1 MSDPM
6 ILMTSL
12 PGAGRPTRPYRAVLF
27 DLDGTLLDS
36 ADLIVTSFVET
47 CRTLLGRT
55 FDREETLRSWSWP
68 VRAKFH
74 ALAPDRADEL
84 TQEYL
89 RRYLEMHDERVRLFP
104 GVPDVLD
111 ALSAR
116 GYLLGIV
123 TSKRRAT
130 AGAAVR
136 AFGLDRWCRA
146 VVVDEDVRRH
156 KPDPEPVALGARLL
170 GVAAADALMVGDS
183 VEDMAAGRGAGAGTA
198 AALWGAQ
205 HLDAVL
211 AERPDHRLERPE
223 ALLAVCR

>member
-1 MSDPM
+1 
-6 ILMTSL
+6 MTRA
-12 PGAGRPTRPYRAVLF
+12 PARPYRAVLF

-36 ADLIVTSFVET
+36 ADLIVTSFVDT

-55 FDREETLRSWSWP
+55 LDREETLRTWSWP

-74 ALAPDRADEL
+74 AIAPDRADEL
-84 TQEYL
+84 TREYL
-89 RRYLEMHDERVRLFP
+89 RRYMEMHNERARLFP
-104 GVPDVLD
+104 GVPAVLD

-146 VVVDEDVRRH
+146 MVVDEDVARH
-156 KPDPEPVALGARLL
+156 KPDPEPVVLGARLL
-170 GVAAADALMVGDS
+170 GVAAPDALMVGDS
-183 VEDMAAGRGAGAGTA
+183 VEDMTAARGAGAGTA
-198 AALWGAQ
+198 AALWGTMR
-205 HLDAVL
+205 LDDL
-211 AERPDHRLERPE
+211 LGTEPDHRLETPE
-223 ALLAVCR
+223 ALLTICG

>member
-1 MSDPM
+1 MSR
-6 ILMTSL
+6 
-12 PGAGRPTRPYRAVLF
+12 AAERPYQAVLF
-27 DLDGTLLDS
+27 DMDGTLLDS
-36 ADLIVTSFVET
+36 ADLIVTTFTET

-55 FDREETLRSWSWP
+55 VDREETLRSWSWP

-89 RRYLEMHDERVRLFP
+89 RRYLELHDRRARLFP

-111 ALSAR
+111 ELQTR

-130 AGAAVR
+130 TDAAVR

-146 VVVDEDVRRH
+146 IVVDEDVRRP
-156 KPDPEPVALGARLL
+156 KPDPEPVALAAQRL
-170 GVAAADALMVGDS
+170 GIVPAAALMVGDS
-183 VEDMAAGRGAGAGTA
+183 VVDIAAGRGAGAATA
-198 AALWGAQ
+198 AALWGTM
-205 HLDAVL
+205 HLDDVL
-211 AERPDHRLERPE
+211 GERPDHRLERPE
-223 ALLAVCR
+223 ALLTVCR

>member
-1 MSDPM
+1 
-6 ILMTSL
+6 MTGTPARL
-12 PGAGRPTRPYRAVLF
+12 YRAVLF

-36 ADLIVTSFVET
+36 ADLIVTSFVDT

-55 FDREETLRSWSWP
+55 LDREETLRTWSWP

-74 ALAPDRADEL
+74 AIAPDRADEL
-84 TQEYL
+84 TREYL
-89 RRYLEMHDERVRLFP
+89 RRYMEMHDERARLFP
-104 GVPDVLD
+104 GVPAVLE

-146 VVVDEDVRRH
+146 MVVDEDVSRH
-156 KPDPEPVALGARLL
+156 KPDPEPVVLGARRL
-170 GVAAADALMVGDS
+170 GVAASDALMVGDS
-183 VEDMAAGRGAGAGTA
+183 VEDMTAARGAGAGA
-198 AALWGAQ
+198 GAALWGTMR
-205 HLDAVL
+205 LDDL
-211 AERPDHRLERPE
+211 LGTEPDHRLESPE
-223 ALLAVCR
+223 ALLTICG

>member
-1 MSDPM
+1 MSE
-6 ILMTSL
+6 TS
-12 PGAGRPTRPYRAVLF
+12 TRRYRAVLF

-47 CRTLLGRT
+47 CRALLGRT
-55 FDREETLRSWSWP
+55 LDREETLRSWSWP

-84 TQEYL
+84 TADYL
-89 RRYLEMHDERVRLFP
+89 RRYLEMHDNRLRLFP
-104 GVPDVLD
+104 GVPSVLEE
-111 ALSAR
+111 LQAR

-130 AGAAVR
+130 ADAAVR

-146 VVVDEDVRRH
+146 IVVDEDVRRH
-156 KPDPEPVALGARLL
+156 KPDPEPVTLGAQRL
-170 GVAAADALMVGDS
+170 GVAAADVLMVGDS
-183 VEDMAAGRGAGAGTA
+183 VEDMAAGRGAGAGTG
-198 AALWGAQ
+198 AALWGTQ

-211 AERPDHRLERPE
+211 AERPDHRLESPD
-223 ALLAVCR
+223 ALLTVCR

>member
-1 MSDPM
+1 MSARD
-6 ILMTSL
+6 
-12 PGAGRPTRPYRAVLF
+12 TRPYRAVLF

-55 FDREETLRSWSWP
+55 LDRGETLRTWSWP

-74 ALAPDRADEL
+74 AIAPGRADEL
-84 TQEYL
+84 TKEYL
-89 RRYLEMHDERVRLFP
+89 RRYLEMHDERARLFP
-104 GVPDVLD
+104 GVPAVLD

-146 VVVDEDVRRH
+146 IVVDEDVSRH
-156 KPDPEPVALGARLL
+156 KPHPEPVTLGARLL
-170 GVAAADALMVGDS
+170 SVAPAEALMVGDS
-183 VEDMAAGRGAGAGTA
+183 VEDMAAGRGAGAGTG
-198 AALWGAQ
+198 AALWGTMR
-205 HLDAVL
+205 LDDL
-211 AERPDHRLERPE
+211 LGTEPDHRLENPE

>member
-1 MSDPM
+1 MSETP
-6 ILMTSL
+6 
-12 PGAGRPTRPYRAVLF
+12 ARPYQAVLF

-47 CRTLLGRT
+47 CRALLGRT
-55 FDREETLRSWSWP
+55 LDHDETLRSWSWP
-68 VRAKFH
+68 VRARFH
-74 ALAPDRADEL
+74 AIAPDRADEL

-111 ALSAR
+111 ALRER

-130 AGAAVR
+130 TDAAVR
-136 AFGLDRWCRA
+136 TFGLDRWCRA
-146 VVVDEDVRRH
+146 IVVDEDVRRH
-156 KPDPEPVALGARLL
+156 KPDPEPVALGARRL
-170 GVAAADALMVGDS
+170 GISPVDALMVGDS
-183 VEDMAAGRGAGAGTA
+183 VEDIAAGRGAGAGTA
-198 AALWGAQ
+198 AALWGTM
-205 HLDAVL
+205 HLDDVL
-211 AERPDHRLERPE
+211 GERPDHRLEHPG